1 MSLIFEF
8 PGGFQLFSD
17 GSYKHLDHE
26 VITASSSSTETS
38 CDGYKFKDVIIDS
51 LKPITARMFLPDVPE
66 SVVHQQL
73 PLLVHF
79 HGGAFCFG
87 TTTWTVYH
95 TFLGNLSVLSKAII
109 FSVDYRLA
117 PDHKLPV
124 AFDDCYASLE
134 WLITSKNRGG
144 GDSSDQQWLQRADL
158 SRVFLLGDS
167 AGANIVHQV
176 ATRAIQDEAFNVQI
190 KGLLSIH
197 PLFGSENK
205 NESEMADDGPAS
217 FSAAIDMLWKL
228 SLPDG
233 ENHDYYGCNFESKQ
247 LSANE
252 WNQFPEILVFVA
264 GMNVYKERGV
274 KYAEFLQENG
284 VPKVKLIEAKDEE
297 HVFFLFNP
305 ESEATRLIQKQITDF
320 IGGL

>member
-1 MSLIFEF
+1 MSLIIEF

-26 VITASSSSTETS
+26 VIAASSSTETS
-38 CDGYKFKDVIIDS
+38 CDGYKFKDVTIDS

-87 TTTWTVYH
+87 TTTWPVYH
-95 TFLGNLSVLSKAII
+95 TILGNLSVISKAII

-124 AFDDCYASLE
+124 TFDDCYASLE
-134 WLITSKNRGG
+134 WLITTSKNRGG
-144 GDSSDQQWLQRADL
+144 GDSSDQQWLQRADF

-176 ATRAIQDEAFNVQI
+176 ATRAIQDEAFNVKI

-205 NESEMADDGPAS
+205 TESEMANDRPAS
-217 FSAAIDMLWKL
+217 YSAAIDMLWKL

-233 ENHDYYGCNFESKQ
+233 VNHDYYGCNFESKQ

-252 WNQFPEILVFVA
+252 
-264 GMNVYKERGV
+264 
-274 KYAEFLQENG
+274 
-284 VPKVKLIEAKDEE
+284 
-297 HVFFLFNP
+297 
-305 ESEATRLIQKQITDF
+305 
-320 IGGL
+320 